1 MQSNRARERRVYCR
15 SLVLLSLALLLGACS
30 TALPKY
36 MPHAVQTA
44 LGPVDAIVVATQ
56 DTPTVTISRLNPSGI
71 GGITGILIGEVTDTV
86 RRVNAHAEAKPIA
99 ASLQGFDFRTELLAA
114 ITPRIENLPNIRI
127 TVRPVDTVGTVA
139 AAKALYDGSTA
150 SAVLFIV
157 VRHSL
162 VSGDLVLSATARLF
176 PKAPDLL
183 RFRPSPDS
191 NPVAPGNAIYTNTF
205 RVEKPLVTPAN
216 IQPKLIEAMN
226 DLAAQLAVD
235 LNTTR

>member
-1 MQSNRARERRVYCR
+1 MYCR
-15 SLVLLSLALLLGACS
+15 SMVLLGLAFLLGACS
-30 TALPKY
+30 TAPPKY
-36 MPHAVQTA
+36 MPQAVQTA

-56 DTPTVTISRLNPSGI
+56 DMPNVTITRTNPSGI
-71 GGITGILIGEVTDTV
+71 GGFAGIIVGGVADTV
-86 RRVNAHAEAKPIA
+86 RSVNAHAEAKPIA

-114 ITPRIENLPNIRI
+114 ITPRIENLPRVRI

-139 AAKALYDGSTA
+139 AAKALYDDSTA

-157 VRHSL
+157 VRYSL
-162 VSGDLVLSATARLF
+162 VCGDLVLSAVARLF

-183 RFRPSPDS
+183 RFRPAPDS
-191 NPVAPGNAIYTNTF
+191 NPVATGNAIYTNIF
-205 RVEKPLVTPAN
+205 KIEKPLVTPAN
-216 IQPKLIEAMN
+216 IRPKLIEAMN